1 MGHRA
6 LGTNAWHFMRRL
18 GVNGAR
24 VFLYSMIPCAQIP
37 SPLLHLPNRAC
48 AQTLTSFLPLTAFP

>member
-24 VFLYSMIPCAQIP
+24 VFLYSMIPCAQIL
-37 SPLLHLPNRAC
+37 SLHLHLPNGAC
-48 AQTLTSFLPLTAFP
+48 AQTLASPFPLSAFM